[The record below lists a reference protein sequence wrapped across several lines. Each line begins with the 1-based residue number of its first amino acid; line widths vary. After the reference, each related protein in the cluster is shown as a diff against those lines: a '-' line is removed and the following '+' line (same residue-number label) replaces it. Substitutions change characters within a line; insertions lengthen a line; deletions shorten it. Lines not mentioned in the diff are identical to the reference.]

1 MRDSAPCTSSADV
14 TRLLVQ
20 VQARSGRYGA
30 GVCLRPVRR
39 GAWLPKVGTR
49 KCSFGASRTR
59 DATGRTQGPITPVA
73 LHVGRP
79 AADRVGRFCC
89 EHQLPPSSRWRA
101 YRIDATLCTL
111 LSVRFGR
118 CASNAKLLGISASKL
133 SGGGPCIASHRRFA
147 RNHQR
152 SPFVH
157 LRVAAY
163 LFELLF
169 LWLLLPF
176 TRSKRVSF
184 SSAKSETKVTAP
196 KVFFAGVRA
205 GGGGCPNQSNI
216 RKCGEKRFLFS
227 PGHALPCHAHRKTG
241 SIGSRPVYLPCA
253 RRAVTLLPKQNNR
266 RVSQT

>member
-1 MRDSAPCTSSADV
+1 MHDSAPCTSSADV

-30 GVCLRPVRR
+30 GVCLCPVRR

-89 EHQLPPSSRWRA
+89 EHQLPPSSRWRV

-133 SGGGPCIASHRRFA
+133 SGGGPCIASLGLQGTINVPH
-147 RNHQR
+147 
-152 SPFVH
+152 SSI
-157 LRVAAY
+157 
-163 LFELLF
+163 FELQ
-169 LWLLLPF
+169 
-176 TRSKRVSF
+176 RICSN
-184 SSAKSETKVTAP
+184 
-196 KVFFAGVRA
+196 FFFFGF
-205 GGGGCPNQSNI
+205 C
-216 RKCGEKRFLFS
+216 FHS
-227 PGHALPCHAHRKTG
+227 PGPNEYHFPPPKARPKSLLQKFFLRACEQGEGGAPTRAISGNAGRSASCFPPDTHCHAMRTERLDRLDHAP
-241 SIGSRPVYLPCA
+241 SICLAPGVL
-253 RRAVTLLPKQNNR
+253 
-266 RVSQT
+266 